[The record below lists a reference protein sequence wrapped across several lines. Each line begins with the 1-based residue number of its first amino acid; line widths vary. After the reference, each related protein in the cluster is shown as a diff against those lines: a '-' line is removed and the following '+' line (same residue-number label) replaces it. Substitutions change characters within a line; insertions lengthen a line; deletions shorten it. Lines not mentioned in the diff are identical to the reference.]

1 MHARFCNRVEAGRQL
16 AEKLLAY
23 AGRKG
28 AIILGLPRGG
38 VPVADAVAR
47 RLGLDLDVFL
57 VRKLGVPWQPE
68 LAMGAIATGNVRV
81 LNDRVVESLGIG
93 REVID
98 AVAERETLELIRRE
112 KAYRGSRP
120 VCALAGRIVIV
131 IDDGI
136 ATGSTVRA
144 AIAAVRS
151 QRASFV
157 VAAAPVIPR
166 DTFERLRAEADEV
179 AAVMIPE
186 DFSSVGE
193 WYADFTQ
200 TTDHEVR
207 GLLKDAEAAAAGLTA
222 RVQASIAIDL
232 AARGRYHAVPKTP

>member
-1 MHARFCNRVEAGRQL
+1 MGGRRPVLINMMHDRFPNRVEAGRQL
-16 AEKLLAY
+16 SEKLLAY

-47 RLGLDLDVFL
+47 RLGLELDVFL

-81 LNDRVVESLGIG
+81 LNDRVVDSLGLG

-112 KAYRGSRP
+112 KTYRGTRP
-120 VCALAGRIVIV
+120 AIALAGRVVIV
-131 IDDGI
+131 VDDGI

-144 AIAAVRS
+144 AIAALRT
-151 QRASFV
+151 QKAALV
-157 VAAAPVIPR
+157 VAAAPVIAR
-166 DTFERLRAEADEV
+166 DTFVGLAREADEV
-179 AAVMIPE
+179 AAVMTPE

-193 WYADFTQ
+193 WYSDFTQ

-207 GLLKDAEAAAAGLTA
+207 GLLREAQIRTPAA
-222 RVQASIAIDL
+222 
-232 AARGRYHAVPKTP
+232 